1 VLHHRNDGAQLH
13 GFNLLGSTDS
23 IQAFS
28 ERIAVEWTIDAIVS
42 IDLGEQ
48 DTDFGKGAP
57 GG

>member
-1 VLHHRNDGAQLH
+1 M
-13 GFNLLGSTDS
+13 DS